1 MTELYAAI
9 QNTVW
14 RFIAQTEYYLEGTYT
29 GAVLTTFWNLLSDLW
44 YYLLL
49 GALVSVLASRLFPKD
64 RVSAFLK
71 RRAGLS
77 ILICTLIGLISP
89 MCTFAA
95 IPFVGALI
103 AMGMPAPPLM
113 AFLVSSPLM
122 NPSLFVYTAG
132 MIGWRMA
139 IARTLSAFLLGL
151 AAGYAAH
158 LLVRRHVID
167 FSEGLSSGRT
177 MRHRHHAHM
186 SPDGAPTPSFW
197 REARTLGV
205 EFASLL
211 GFIGKY
217 FLLGIL
223 IASLVQVLVSP
234 EWVASLVGPR
244 SRWSVLTAVAM
255 GVPLYACGGGSIPII
270 EVLLRMGMSSGA
282 ALAFFLAGPATKIST
297 VLTLHAVV
305 NRRVMALYFVVTLVG
320 AALMGYLYSAIAPQG
335 L

>member
-1 MTELYAAI
+1 MIELYVEI
-9 QNTVW
+9 RNFIW
-14 RFIAQTEYYLEGTYT
+14 RIIAQIEYYLEDTYT
-29 GAVLTTFWNLLSDLW
+29 GAVLAAFWNLLSDLW

-49 GALVSVLASRLFPKD
+49 GALISVLASRLLPRG
-64 RVSAFLK
+64 RVSSFLK

-77 ILICTLIGLISP
+77 ILICTLIGLVSP

-103 AMGMPAPPLM
+103 AMGIPAPPLM

-122 NPSLFVYTAG
+122 NPSLFLYTLG

-158 LLVRRHVID
+158 LLVRRRAID
-167 FSEGLSSGRT
+167 FSEGLSPGRV
-177 MRHRHHAHM
+177 MRHHRHAH
-186 SPDGAPTPSFW
+186 SASEGEASSSFW
-197 REARTLGV
+197 REARTLGM
-205 EFASLL
+205 ESASLL

-234 EWVASLVGPR
+234 EWVASLIGPG
-244 SRWSVLTAVAM
+244 SRWSVLMAVAM
-255 GVPLYACGGGSIPII
+255 GIPLYACGGGSIPII

-282 ALAFFLAGPATKIST
+282 ALAFFLSGPATKIST

-305 NRRVMALYFVVTLVG
+305 NRRVMALYFAVTLIG
-320 AALMGYLYSAIAPQG
+320 AALMGYLYSAIAPHG